1 MFVRNKSKKNILLN
15 EFGVSGFRFQVWK
28 RRLIMELCPI
38 VPIIKTIVYI
48 FIKLV
53 RLKTNAKL
61 YRLSIFTDLII
72 ASKSNI
78 KSRS

>member
-1 MFVRNKSKKNILLN
+1 MFVINKSKKNILLN
-15 EFGVSGFRFQVWK
+15 EFGVSSFKFQVWK

-53 RLKTNAKL
+53 RLKTHAKL